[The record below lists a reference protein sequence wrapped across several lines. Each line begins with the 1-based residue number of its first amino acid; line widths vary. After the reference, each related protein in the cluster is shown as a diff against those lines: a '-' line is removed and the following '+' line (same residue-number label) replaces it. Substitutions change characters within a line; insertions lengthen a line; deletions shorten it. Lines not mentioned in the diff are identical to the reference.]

1 LGTKPTILGKKI
13 VLLRRQ
19 GLSYRAIAKTI
30 PCSKSTV
37 CYHLKGGQKA
47 AKQAQHRAYML
58 TGEGA
63 VSKKINSF
71 KSRIY
76 KLIQKREFFK
86 RKKTARQQ
94 VRHKMKLY
102 RRRSRS
108 SSYDRVNNINKP
120 YGIKEVLG
128 KLGSNPRCYLT
139 GSQIDLAK
147 SETYSLDHV
156 TPISK
161 GGTNDLENM
170 GLATRNANMAKN
182 DLTVSQFVA
191 LCKQVLI
198 NRGYHVKKIGK
209 EQKKKR
215 RI

>member
-1 LGTKPTILGKKI
+1 MGPKTTILGKKI

-19 GLSYRAIAKTI
+19 GLSYRQIAKTI
-30 PCSKSTV
+30 PCSKATV
-37 CYHLKGGQKA
+37 CYHLTGGQNA
-47 AKQAQHRAYML
+47 AKYAQHQAYML
-58 TGEGA
+58 TGEGTI
-63 VSKKINSF
+63 SKKINSF

-76 KLIQKREFFK
+76 KPIQRPEVIR

-94 VRHKMKLY
+94 IRHKMKLY
-102 RRRSRS
+102 KRRSRS
-108 SSYDRVNNINKP
+108 SAYDKVNNISKP
-120 YGIKEVLG
+120 YGIKEVLN
-128 KLGSNPRCYLT
+128 KLGPNPRCYLT
-139 GSQIDLAK
+139 GSQIDLTK

-156 TPISK
+156 SPISK

-170 GLATRNANMAKN
+170 GIATRNANMAKN

-191 LCKQVLI
+191 LCKLVLI